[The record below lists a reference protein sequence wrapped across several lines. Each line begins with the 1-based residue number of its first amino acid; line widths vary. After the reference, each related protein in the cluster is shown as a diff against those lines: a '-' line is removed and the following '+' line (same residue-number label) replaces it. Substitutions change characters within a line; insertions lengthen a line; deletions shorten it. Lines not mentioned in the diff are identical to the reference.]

1 MLRLRCTASSGRV
14 SGVGAN
20 HGGASH
26 GGVGRGGADHGGA
39 SHGGVGHG
47 GADLGGA
54 GLGSQE
60 HPVPQA
66 YLEALE
72 FPASPEPL
80 VEGVSPGALEHLEA
94 QGTPAVLEPAKIE

>member
-1 MLRLRCTASSGRV
+1 MLRLRRTASSGRD

-20 HGGASH
+20 HGGAGR
-26 GGVGRGGADHGGA
+26 GGVGQGGAA
-39 SHGGVGHG
+39 P
-47 GADLGGA
+47 
-54 GLGSQE
+54 GSQE
-60 HPVPQA
+60 HPAPQE
-66 YLEALE
+66 YLEVLE